1 MRNQWFMGRMSAL
14 LLFFS
19 LSVAA
24 CIQPVSAPSAA
35 ASDPMAVFDA
45 LHVAINAHDVDAALA
60 FFAEDAVV
68 QFPND
73 PTLPG
78 LFKGSSEIRKWLDMD
93 AANNIHV
100 ETSDLQVTG
109 GVIVYIASVEV
120 DELRPLG
127 IALVGPAEITV
138 QDGKIT
144 ALTHV
149 LNDETLA
156 KLAAPPAASVNDP
169 ITVFDAFHAAVN
181 AHDVDKALSF
191 FADDAVVHFPNSEF
205 PNSPPPNVFTG
216 ATEIRTWL
224 EIDAKDN
231 IHVEVENINISGD
244 TVSAIANVD
253 VDSLPLDLILVGPVE
268 VTVKNGK
275 ITSFTHTLNDETLA
289 KLAALES
296 K

>member
-1 MRNQWFMGRMSAL
+1 MSAL

-24 CIQPVSAPSAA
+24 CIQPISAPPSAV
-35 ASDPMAVFDA
+35 ASDPVAVFDA
-45 LHVAINAHDVDAALA
+45 LHAAINAHDVDAALA
-60 FFAEDAVV
+60 FFAEDAIV

-78 LFKGSSEIRKWLDMD
+78 LFEGRSEIRKWLELD

-109 GVIVYIASVEV
+109 GTIVYIASVDV

-127 IALVGPAEITV
+127 ITLVGPAEITV
-138 QDGKIT
+138 QDGKIS

-156 KLAAPPAASVNDP
+156 KLAAASATSVNDP
-169 ITVFDAFHAAVN
+169 IAVFDAFHAAIN
-181 AHDVDKALSF
+181 AHDLDKALSF

-231 IHVEVENINISGD
+231 IHVEVENTKLSGD
-244 TVSAIANVD
+244 TVSATASVD
-253 VDSLPLDLILVGPVE
+253 LDSLPPDLLLVGLVE
-268 VTVKNGK
+268 ITVKNGK